1 MEKDY
6 ERNMILAEI
15 ERKDIEEKMLKEK
28 QKQ

>member
-28 QKQ
+28 QK